1 VARNDFRGGFQ
12 GNLEQNGES
21 TMTNELFTSIFPNED
36 MVPEKYRIASP
47 IEQRQYLCDGAME
60 EWTGPQQDVLSP
72 ICEAIDGTVRQKII
86 GSYPLLTEEQSLK
99 VLDAAC
105 RAYDHGRGSW
115 PTMSVEERI
124 GHVEVFVYRM
134 KEQREE
140 VVKLLMWEIGKTLP
154 DAEKEFDRTVDY
166 IRDTIDALKDLDRI
180 SSRFLIEQGVIGQIR
195 RAPLG
200 VVLCMGPF
208 NYPLNETFT
217 ILIPAL
223 IMGNTVIFKP
233 PRLGVLLHQPLLG
246 AFRDSFPRGVINTV
260 YGEGK
265 KVVGPLMK
273 SGKIDVLAFIGSSQG
288 ADTLK
293 HQHPK
298 PHRLRCILGLEA
310 KNAAIVLKDAEI
322 DNAVQECVLG
332 ALSFNGQR
340 CTAIKMLFV
349 HEDIVDMFITKFS
362 DAVGKLNKGMPW
374 DAGVQITPLPEP
386 DKTKYL
392 TELIDDACA
401 KGARVVNENGGIV
414 KNTFMSP
421 AVVYPV
427 GPDMRLY
434 SEEQFGPVVPIA
446 SFSDIG
452 EPMDYVTQSNYGQQV
467 SLFGSDAEVIA
478 DLIDPMV
485 NQVCRVNIN
494 SQCQRGP
501 DAFPF
506 TGRKD
511 SAEGTLSVSD
521 ALRVFTIRTLVAAK
535 ETDANRQIIKTIVRE
550 RRSRFLSTDFIL

>member
-1 VARNDFRGGFQ
+1 
-12 GNLEQNGES
+12 
-21 TMTNELFTSIFPNED
+21 MTDELFASILPSED
-36 MVPEKYRIASP
+36 RIPKPHRLASP
-47 IEQRQYLCDGAME
+47 IEQRQYLSDGVMK

-72 ICEAIDGTVRQKII
+72 LGEVSDGSFRRKRM
-86 GSYPLLTEEQSLK
+86 GSYPLLTEEQALEA
-99 VLDAAC
+99 LDAAC
-105 RAYDHGRGSW
+105 KAYDHGRGAW
-115 PTMSVEERI
+115 PTMSVEQRI
-124 GHVEVFVYRM
+124 GHVEGFAHRM
-134 KEQREE
+134 QEQREQ

-166 IRDTIDALKDLDRI
+166 IRDTIDALKDLDRL
-180 SSRFLIEQGVIGQIR
+180 SSRFVIEQGVIAQIR

-217 ILIPAL
+217 TLIPAL

-233 PRLGVLLHQPLLG
+233 PKLGVLLHQPLLE
-246 AFRDSFPRGVINTV
+246 AFRDSFPKGVINTV
-260 YGEGK
+260 YGQGQK
-265 KVVGPLMK
+265 IIGAIMQ
-273 SGKIDVLAFIGSSQG
+273 SGKIDALAFIGSSRV
-288 ADTLK
+288 ADILK

-310 KNAAIVLKDAEI
+310 KNAAIVLQDA
-322 DNAVQECVLG
+322 DLDDAVKECVLG

-340 CTAIKMLFV
+340 CTALKMLFV
-349 HEDIVDMFITKFS
+349 HQEIVDAFLSKFC
-362 DAVGKLNKGMPW
+362 DAVGKLKGGMPW
-374 DAGVQITPLPEP
+374 EPGVQITPLPEP
-386 DKTKYL
+386 DKTDYL
-392 TELIDDACA
+392 TELIEDARSR
-401 KGARVVNENGGIV
+401 GARVVNAKGGSV
-414 KNTFMSP
+414 THTFMSP

-427 GPDMRLY
+427 GPGMRLY

-446 SFSDIG
+446 AFADLEG
-452 EPMDYVTQSNYGQQV
+452 PMNYVVQSAYGQQV
-467 SLFGSDAEVIA
+467 SLFGSDAGLIA
-478 DLIDPMV
+478 DLIDPLV

-501 DAFPF
+501 DVFPF

-535 ETDANRQIIKTIVRE
+535 GTDANRRLIKAILTE
-550 RRSRFLSTDFIL
+550 RKSRFLSTDFIL